1 MNDIYVERREK
12 NLRVAIKENDILKE
26 CYIDEEKEGPS
37 LGSIYKGIVKKI
49 VPGLN
54 SAFIDIGY
62 KKQCYMIIDSKH
74 KNLKCGDELILE
86 VIKEGVGSKGAKVT
100 PNFSLPGRYVVLENG
115 EDSLIISKKIQDNNN
130 LTKKNAQSKQ
140 NPNEKK

>member
-37 LGSIYKGIVKKI
+37 LGNIYKGVVKKI

-54 SAFIDIGY
+54 SAFIDIVT
-62 KKQCYMIIDSKH
+62 
-74 KNLKCGDELILE
+74 KNN
-86 VIKEGVGSKGAKVT
+86 VI
-100 PNFSLPGRYVVLENG
+100 
-115 EDSLIISKKIQDNNN
+115 
-130 LTKKNAQSKQ
+130 
-140 NPNEKK
+140 